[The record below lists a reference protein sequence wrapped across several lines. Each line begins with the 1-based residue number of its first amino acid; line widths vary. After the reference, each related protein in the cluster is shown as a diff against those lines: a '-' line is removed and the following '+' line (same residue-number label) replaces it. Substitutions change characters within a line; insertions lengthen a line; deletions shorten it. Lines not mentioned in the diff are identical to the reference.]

1 MSDASV
7 LVVGDLMVDRFLW
20 GSVHRI
26 SPEAPVPVV
35 HLKSETSVLGGA
47 GNVARNLQSLGANAH
62 LVGVVGSDRGAEEF
76 WRLLDEAGLSREG
89 VVQLKERP
97 TTTKTRV
104 IAQNQQVVRIDRE
117 THGPLPPEVRNE
129 IHVRAGA
136 LLSKANGIVI
146 SDYEKGVV
154 SEDVLKKVLPAAQ
167 AAGLPTAIDPKP
179 PNFPFYKPASVV
191 TPNIHE
197 AREIVGSRG
206 RDEKEIQEMGQILL
220 ERLGCDAVLLT
231 RGEEGMTLFEASR
244 EPFRIPATAREVFDV
259 TGAGDTVVAVLALCL
274 VAQATMPEAAFLAN
288 LAAGLVVG
296 KLGTAIVTQD
306 ELISALPGGEMRLD
320 LRCSRSTPP

>member
-1 MSDASV
+1 MENDAAYYA
-7 LVVGDLMVDRFLW
+7 LPDPKQAQLW
-20 GSVHRI
+20 
-26 SPEAPVPVV
+26 
-35 HLKSETSVLGGA
+35 
-47 GNVARNLQSLGANAH
+47 
-62 LVGVVGSDRGAEEF
+62 SDRTPDGFTMDFKAF
-76 WRLLDEAGLSREG
+76 ASITTHPTDAQRLPKDIRDSLPAAALEKRRLYPKD
-89 VVQLKERP
+89 
-97 TTTKTRV
+97 
-104 IAQNQQVVRIDRE
+104 
-117 THGPLPPEVRNE
+117 LPPEVRNE

-306 ELISALPGGEMRLD
+306 ELISALPGGG
-320 LRCSRSTPP
+320 